1 MSAGIE
7 VNAPEDVPE
16 SNPPLKK
23 NDAASRS
30 RSAPQPRSHPLK
42 KFLEHDGQILRYNI
56 LWCIKKKKA
65 ERYIYHIKENSIP
78 LKKKRHSCDLHK
90 TAATFLLFFFKKTDL
105 VACGTGAKKRAYR
118 WMNG

>member
-56 LWCIKKKKA
+56 LCCIKKKKSWT
-65 ERYIYHIKENSIP
+65 IYLPYKREQHP
-78 LKKKRHSCDLHK
+78 PKKKE
-90 TAATFLLFFFKKTDL
+90 A
-105 VACGTGAKKRAYR
+105 
-118 WMNG
+118 

>member
-56 LWCIKKKKA
+56 LWCIKKKSWT
-65 ERYIYHIKENSIP
+65 IYLPYKREQHP
-78 LKKKRHSCDLHK
+78 PKKKE
-90 TAATFLLFFFKKTDL
+90 A
-105 VACGTGAKKRAYR
+105 
-118 WMNG
+118 